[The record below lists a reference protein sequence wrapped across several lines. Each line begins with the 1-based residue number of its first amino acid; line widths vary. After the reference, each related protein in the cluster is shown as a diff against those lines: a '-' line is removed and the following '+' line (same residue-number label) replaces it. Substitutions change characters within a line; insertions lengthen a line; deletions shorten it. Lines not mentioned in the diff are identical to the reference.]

1 MSSVDT
7 RHYHS
12 TVDKSY
18 YNRATYYHDHPGS
31 FIIDNDGNYTHN
43 HAEEPAVYLGPDRKE
58 RFLLPADEY
67 GAD

>member
-43 HAEEPAVYLGPDRKE
+43 HAEEPATYLDGS